1 MSLSLS
7 TFFTVTFFSSISIIL
22 IWSTLKANW
31 LIKQI
36 GISSLFFCIAII
48 IVRLLI
54 PLEFSF
60 ANNIPIN
67 RILPWFTLFFE
78 TPIITFRD
86 HTICF
91 RHILYLL
98 WIIGALFCLGKSI
111 YTYTCF
117 KRLMDTFSSITNPK
131 IQSILHN
138 IISKYKKPIN
148 FEIIQAELVSTP
160 MIFGIRKP
168 KIFIPQIDLS
178 EDEWYHIMNHEVA
191 HYYHGDLLIKLITE
205 LISIVYW
212 WNPIVYLLKK
222 QISKLLEI
230 HIDITITKSMSEIE
244 RIDYLECL
252 LKISKMR
259 LNKKTNRLVLTFSS
273 NSSSPLFQRFDII
286 LKGYNQKKK
295 VNLKSM
301 FFTVIPTIF
310 MIVLSLLFV
319 FEPYSISAED
329 AAHTIELTSK
339 TAYLIPNQDNGY
351 DLYYNDNF
359 FGVVTKI
366 RDSYSDL
373 PIYNNIKEVPLK

>member
-1 MSLSLS
+1 MNLSLS
-7 TFFTVTFFSSISIIL
+7 AFFTVTFFSSILIIF
-22 IWSTLKANW
+22 IWTTLKANW

-36 GISSLFFCIAII
+36 GISALFFCIAII
-48 IVRLLI
+48 MLRLLI
-54 PLEFSF
+54 PLEFSV

-67 RILPWFTLFFE
+67 RIFPEFILFFE
-78 TPIITFRD
+78 TPIITFSNY
-86 HTICF
+86 TICF
-91 RHILYLL
+91 RHILYLF
-98 WIIGALFCLGKSI
+98 WVIGAIFSLGKSI

-117 KRLMDTFSSITNPK
+117 KRLMDILPSTTNPG
-131 IQSILHN
+131 IHNILHS
-138 IISKYKKPIN
+138 IVAKYKKPIN
-148 FEIIQAELVSTP
+148 FDIIQAEIVSTP

-191 HYYHGDLLIKLITE
+191 HYYHGDLWIKLVTE

-212 WNPIVYLLKK
+212 WNPFVYLLKK

-230 HIDITITKSMSEIE
+230 HIDFTITKSMNEIE
-244 RIDYLECL
+244 RINYLECL

-259 LNKKTNRLVLTFSS
+259 LNAKTDKLVLAFSS

-286 LKGYNQKKK
+286 LKGYNQNKK

-301 FFTVIPTIF
+301 FLAVIPTIF
-310 MIVLSLLFV
+310 MMILSLLFV
-319 FEPYSISAED
+319 FEPYSIAAED
-329 AAHTIELTSK
+329 AAYTIELTSE

-359 FGVVTKI
+359 FGVVTQI

-373 PIYNNIKEVPLK
+373 PIYNNIKEVPPK